1 MRPATSTIVLVLI
14 GGVLALS
21 FGSIFVRLATESA
34 HSQSVGFSLVISVL
48 RLSMAAL
55 LLLPAW
61 RNLSKNLE
69 PGAWFYAVLAGVF
82 LAVHFATWIT
92 SLAFT
97 SIAASVTLVNTNPVW
112 MAFLSWVWLR
122 QAPRSLTLGGMAVA
136 LLGGLVISLGSSSNP
151 GPNPALGNLLAVS
164 GGLAASFY
172 FLLGR
177 EAQNRGFGIGL
188 YVAVAYG
195 VAALVLLPLPL
206 LFHTFYTGYPTQ
218 TYIWIALM
226 ALIPQLIGHTSSN
239 WAVRWVEPVL
249 VALVILL
256 EPLGAS
262 LLAYFIFGE
271 LPGLQVLVGAAIL
284 LVGVGLAVVGSRDR

>member
-69 PGAWFYAVLAGVF
+69 PGAWLYAVLAGVF

-112 MAFLSWVWLR
+112 MALLSLVWLR
-122 QAPRSLTLGGMAVA
+122 QAPRPLTLGGMAVA

-195 VAALVLLPLPL
+195 MAALVLLPLPL